1 MNAIFFASKR
11 AYHGVL
17 RVTRRPL
24 QVLGLTAARYD
35 MMYALMPQDSLG
47 PQYVPQSELR
57 RWLGVSAPTVS
68 RMLASLETLGWIT
81 RRPDLVDR
89 RQREVSLTEAGL
101 ACIRAAYQAI
111 ARASMRLL
119 YMTLSFGELIEDA
132 VEGGQIAGRLARRW
146 SAKAA
151 FGPMSELEDLLNCL
165 RREYGDIASLP
176 YPWHPDD

>member
-1 MNAIFFASKR
+1 MNAIFFACKR

-24 QVLGLTAARYD
+24 QVLGLTAARFD

-47 PQYVPQSELR
+47 PQYLFQSELR

-68 RMLASLETLGWIT
+68 RMLASLEKLGWIV
-81 RRPDLVDR
+81 RRRDLVDR

-111 ARASMRLL
+111 ARASMRLV
-119 YMTLSFGELIEDA
+119 YMAMSFGE
-132 VEGGQIAGRLARRW
+132 RW
-146 SAKAA
+146 SAEAA
-151 FGPMSELEDLLNCL
+151 FGPMSELEDFLNCL
-165 RREYGDIASLP
+165 RREYGDMGSLS
-176 YPWHPDD
+176 YAWHPDD